1 MKDFL
6 KDGDNQMNKTNA
18 VNDARQ
24 AAVEPACGSTGVSD
38 TSIGD
43 GDAGTP
49 ASAVKAEFTSR
60 RQSTAE
66 NSKFR
71 KMRLENEAYKKE
83 IERLKNELSVTE
95 KRSAEYEKYKA
106 QNDIYLSTLIDNKM
120 RADLEAIRGIDP
132 GVSDLASIGGDF
144 LRLIENGV
152 DAKVAFSAVRAAN
165 EDSLVKRPPE
175 TGSVGVT
182 EDAQGEF
189 FSSRELDRL
198 TPRDLDNP
206 VIFKKAMKSLKRL

>member
-1 MKDFL
+1 
-6 KDGDNQMNKTNA
+6 MNKTNA

-24 AAVEPACGSTGVSD
+24 AAVEPAYGSTGLSD
-38 TSIGD
+38 KIIGD

-49 ASAVKAEFTSR
+49 ASAVKAGSTSR

-66 NSKFR
+66 NSGFR

-83 IERLKNELSVTE
+83 IERLKNELSITE
-95 KRSAEYEKYKA
+95 KRSAEYKKYKT
-106 QNDIYLSTLIDNKM
+106 QSDIYLSTLIDNKM

-152 DAKVAFSAVRAAN
+152 DAMVAFSAVRAAN

-206 VIFKKAMKSLKRL
+206 LIFKKAMKSLKRL